1 MIRHVVLIT
10 FTGEATGQQRQQV
23 KSELEA
29 LPPVIP
35 ELRAYK
41 CGPDAGIVAGNADFA
56 IVADFD
62 DAAGYLAYRDHPAHR
77 AVIEQVLNPIAR
89 QRVAVQFE
97 I

>member
-10 FTGEATGQQRQQV
+10 FTGEATQQQRQQV
-23 KSELEA
+23 KTELEA
-29 LPPVIP
+29 LPAAIP
-35 ELRAYK
+35 ELRAYTY
-41 CGPDAGIVAGNADFA
+41 GADAGIVTGNADFA

-77 AVIEQVLNPIAR
+77 AVIDQVLNPIAR